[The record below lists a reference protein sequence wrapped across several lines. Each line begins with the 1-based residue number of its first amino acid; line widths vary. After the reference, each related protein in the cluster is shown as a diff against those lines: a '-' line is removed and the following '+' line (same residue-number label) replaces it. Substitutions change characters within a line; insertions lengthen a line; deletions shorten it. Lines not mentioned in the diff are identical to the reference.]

1 MIDSVSGVTRQ
12 SGSQTS
18 PVAKSNFLKPEQVV
32 ANLCVA
38 SRKRLFERFSELIAS
53 RFSLEFKESEGAD
66 TSDEDEEVLSA
77 ESIFETLHDRER
89 LGCTALGKG
98 IALPHGRIAGLS
110 APVIAVARLEKP
122 ISYDAPDGVPVWIA
136 VCLLVPSDANDVHLQ
151 LLASLAS
158 RFSDQKF
165 VQEVQS
171 ADSDI
176 DLYKLVAEL

>member
-1 MIDSVSGVTRQ
+1 MIDSVSGVAQQ
-12 SGSQTS
+12 SGPQTS
-18 PVAKSNFLKPEQVV
+18 PLAQSSFLKPEQVV
-32 ANLCVA
+32 SNLCVA

-53 RFSLEFKESEGAD
+53 RFSDDLTDSESADTYEGA
-66 TSDEDEEVLSA
+66 EEVLSA

-158 RFSDQKF
+158 RFSDDKF
-165 VQEVQS
+165 VHEVQS
-171 ADSDI
+171 ADSDS
-176 DLYKLVAEL
+176 DLYKLFADL

>member
-1 MIDSVSGVTRQ
+1 MIDSVSGVARQ
-12 SGSQTS
+12 SGLQSS
-18 PVAKSNFLKPEQVV
+18 PVVQNSYLKPEQVV

-38 SRKRLFERFSELIAS
+38 SRKRLFERLSELIAS
-53 RFSLEFKESEGAD
+53 KFSAELEDDESAD
-66 TSDEDEEVLSA
+66 TSDNIDNVLSA

-110 APVIAVARLEKP
+110 EPVIAVARLEKS

-151 LLASLAS
+151 LLAGLAS
-158 RFSDQKF
+158 RFSDEKF
-165 VQEVQS
+165 VQDVQS
-171 ADSDI
+171 ADSDS
-176 DLYKLVAEL
+176 DLYKLFADI

>member
-1 MIDSVSGVTRQ
+1 MIDSVSGVAQQ
-12 SGSQTS
+12 SGPQTS
-18 PVAKSNFLKPEQVV
+18 PVVQNSYLKPEQVV

-53 RFSLEFKESEGAD
+53 RFLADPEYVENAD
-66 TSDEDEEVLSA
+66 TSNDDKEVLSA

-110 APVIAVARLEKP
+110 EPVIAVARLEKP
-122 ISYDAPDGVPVWIA
+122 IRYDAPDGAPVWIA

-158 RFSDQKF
+158 RFSDEKF

-171 ADSDI
+171 ADSDS
-176 DLYKLVAEL
+176 DLYKLFADL